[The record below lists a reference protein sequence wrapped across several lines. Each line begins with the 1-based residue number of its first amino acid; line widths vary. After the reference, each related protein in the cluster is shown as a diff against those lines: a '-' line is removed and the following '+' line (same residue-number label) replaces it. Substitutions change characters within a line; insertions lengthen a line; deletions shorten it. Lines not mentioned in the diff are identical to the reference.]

1 MKIFAI
7 FCSIA
12 SLAFAEERPNI
23 LIIMSDDQGYQD
35 AGFQGSK
42 QAITPH
48 LDALAKTGVRCTNG
62 YVTYSVCSPSR
73 AGVLTGRY
81 QARFGHENNPV
92 YDPLDQQE
100 GLPLSE
106 KLLPQ

>member
-35 AGFQGSK
+35 AGFQGSNLWG
-42 QAITPH
+42 Q
-48 LDALAKTGVRCTNG
+48 
-62 YVTYSVCSPSR
+62 
-73 AGVLTGRY
+73 
-81 QARFGHENNPV
+81 
-92 YDPLDQQE
+92 
-100 GLPLSE
+100 
-106 KLLPQ
+106 